1 MSRGLYIKVPPSR
14 INMHCEW
21 HHRPGRGIVGRSNSS
36 NPKFL
41 IVISLVTPQ
50 LDFLKL
56 AHIHGMLELSHKA
69 KVEDAIILVGRLI
82 SYIKISKNK
91 PYGIIIHMG
100 CGSFLV

>member
-1 MSRGLYIKVPPSR
+1 
-14 INMHCEW
+14 
-21 HHRPGRGIVGRSNSS
+21 VGRSNSS

-91 PYGIIIHMG
+91 PFGIIPYRLQQFLSI
-100 CGSFLV
+100 GSFALILTYMGPWGGGDMTPPHVPMVR